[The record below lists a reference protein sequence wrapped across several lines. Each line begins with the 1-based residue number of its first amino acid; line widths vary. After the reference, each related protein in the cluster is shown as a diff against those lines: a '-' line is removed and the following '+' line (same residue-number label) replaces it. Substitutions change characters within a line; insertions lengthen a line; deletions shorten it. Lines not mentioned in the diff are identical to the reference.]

1 LVLDYIPLV
10 SYSKDLT
17 LNKKEIVLNQVGLNK
32 VRYMHPQDKRYPD
45 YIADQIR
52 KGTTTCA
59 LTCKDGIVMA
69 ADTRASAGL
78 FIADRHVMK
87 IQKVDKHLAMTIA
100 GGVAD
105 AQNLVDTMR
114 YNSNI
119 YRFQNKELI
128 PVKSAARLCSNVL
141 FNQRFFPYYV
151 QIIMGG
157 YTSEEGS
164 KIYNIDLFGSMT
176 TEKFISTGSGSP
188 VAYGYLE
195 SEFKDNMGVD
205 EAYKVAMQAIAA
217 AIRRNA
223 GTGDNINVVIIDNNG
238 YRELA
243 KEEKAA
249 VGVVF

>member
-1 LVLDYIPLV
+1 MQIND
-10 SYSKDLT
+10 
-17 LNKKEIVLNQVGLNK
+17 N
-32 VRYMHPQDKRYPD
+32 RYPQH
-45 YIADQIR
+45 ILDQIK

-59 LTCKDGIVMA
+59 LTCNDGVVLA
-69 ADTRASAGL
+69 ADTRASAGF

-87 IQKVDKHLAMTIA
+87 IQKVDNHLGMTIA

-119 YRFQNKELI
+119 YRLSRREPI
-128 PVKSAARLCSNVL
+128 PVASAARVCSNIL
-141 FNQRFFPYYV
+141 FNQRYFPYYV
-151 QIIMGG
+151 QIIMAGFDFR
-157 YTSEEGS
+157 EKEG

-195 SEFKDNMGVD
+195 SEYKEGISVND
-205 EAYKVAMQAIAA
+205 AYKIAIQSIAA

-223 GTGDNINVVIIDNNG
+223 GTGDSINAVIIDKNG
-238 YRELA
+238 YRELT
-243 KEEKAA
+243 KEEKDG
-249 VGVVF
+249 VGAKF

>member
-1 LVLDYIPLV
+1 
-10 SYSKDLT
+10 
-17 LNKKEIVLNQVGLNK
+17 
-32 VRYMHPQDKRYPD
+32 MHINEQINDNRYPQ
-45 YIADQIR
+45 YILDQIK

-59 LTCKDGIVMA
+59 ITCTDGVVLA
-69 ADTRASAGL
+69 ADTRASAGF

-87 IQKVDKHLAMTIA
+87 IQKVDEHLGMTIA

-119 YRFQNKELI
+119 YRLSKKELI
-128 PVKSAARLCSNVL
+128 PVSSAARLCSNIL
-141 FNQRFFPYYV
+141 FNQRYFPYYV
-151 QIIMGG
+151 QIIMAGFDHREKQG
-157 YTSEEGS
+157 

-195 SEFKDNMGVD
+195 SEFKDGISVN
-205 EAYKVAMQAIAA
+205 EAYKLAIQSIAA

-223 GTGDNINVVIIDNNG
+223 GTGDNINAVIIDKNG
-238 YRELA
+238 YRELT
-243 KEEKAA
+243 KEEKDS
-249 VGVVF
+249 VGAKF

>member
-1 LVLDYIPLV
+1 
-10 SYSKDLT
+10 
-17 LNKKEIVLNQVGLNK
+17 
-32 VRYMHPQDKRYPD
+32 MHINEQINDNRYPQ
-45 YIADQIR
+45 YILDQIK

-59 LTCKDGIVMA
+59 ITCTDGVVLA
-69 ADTRASAGL
+69 ADTRASAGF

-87 IQKVDKHLAMTIA
+87 IQKVDEHLGMTIA

-119 YRFQNKELI
+119 YRLSKKELI
-128 PVKSAARLCSNVL
+128 PVSSAARLCSNIL
-141 FNQRFFPYYV
+141 FNQRYFPYYV
-151 QIIMGG
+151 QIIMAGFDHR
-157 YTSEEGS
+157 EKEG

-195 SEFKDNMGVD
+195 SEFKDGISVN
-205 EAYKVAMQAIAA
+205 EAYKIAIQSIAA

-223 GTGDNINVVIIDNNG
+223 GTGDSINAVIIDKNG
-238 YRELA
+238 YRELT
-243 KEEKAA
+243 KEEKDS
-249 VGVVF
+249 VGAKF

>member
-1 LVLDYIPLV
+1 
-10 SYSKDLT
+10 
-17 LNKKEIVLNQVGLNK
+17 
-32 VRYMHPQDKRYPD
+32 MHPQDNRYPQ
-45 YIADQIR
+45 YIADQIK

-59 LTCKDGIVMA
+59 LTCKDGVVLA

-87 IQKVDKHLAMTIA
+87 IQKVDGHLAMTIA

-114 YNSNI
+114 YNANIFKLSNH
-119 YRFQNKELI
+119 EVM
-128 PVKSAARLCSNVL
+128 PVKSAARLCSNIL
-141 FNQRFFPYYV
+141 FNNRYFPYYV
-151 QIIMGG
+151 QIIMAG
-157 YTSEEGS
+157 YTNEEGGR
-164 KIYNIDLFGSMT
+164 IYNIDLFGSLT

-195 SEFKDNMGVD
+195 SEFKDGMGVND
-205 EAYKVAMQAIAA
+205 AYKVAMHAIAA

-223 GTGDNINVVIIDNNG
+223 GTGDNINVAIIDKDG
-238 YRELA
+238 YRELS
-243 KEEKAA
+243 KEQKAA

>member
-1 LVLDYIPLV
+1 
-10 SYSKDLT
+10 
-17 LNKKEIVLNQVGLNK
+17 
-32 VRYMHPQDKRYPD
+32 MHPQDNRYPE
-45 YIADQIR
+45 YIAEQIK

-59 LTCKDGIVMA
+59 LTCKDGVVLA

-87 IQKVDKHLAMTIA
+87 IQKVDNHLAMTIA

-114 YNSNI
+114 YNANI
-119 YRFQNKELI
+119 FRLENKEVI
-128 PVKSAARLCSNVL
+128 PVKSAARLCSNIL
-141 FNQRFFPYYV
+141 FNNRYFPYYV
-151 QIIMGG
+151 QIIMAG
-157 YTSEEGS
+157 YTDKEGGR
-164 KIYNIDLFGSMT
+164 IYNIDLFGSLT

-195 SEFKDNMGVD
+195 SEFKDGMGVN
-205 EAYKVAMQAIAA
+205 EAYKLAMHAIAA

-223 GTGDNINVVIIDNNG
+223 GTGDSINVAIIDKDG
-238 YRELA
+238 YRELS
-243 KEEKAA
+243 KEQKTA

>member
-1 LVLDYIPLV
+1 
-10 SYSKDLT
+10 K
-17 LNKKEIVLNQVGLNK
+17 
-32 VRYMHPQDKRYPD
+32 
-45 YIADQIR
+45 

-59 LTCKDGIVMA
+59 ITCTDGVVLA

-87 IQKVDKHLAMTIA
+87 IQKVDDHLGMTIA

-114 YNSNI
+114 YNANI
-119 YRFQNKELI
+119 YRLSKKELI
-128 PVKSAARLCSNVL
+128 PVSSAARLCSNIL
-141 FNQRFFPYYV
+141 FNQRYFPYYV
-151 QIIMGG
+151 QIIMAGFDFR
-157 YTSEEGS
+157 EKEG

-195 SEFKDNMGVD
+195 SEYKDGIGVN
-205 EAYKVAMQAIAA
+205 EAYKVAIQSIAA

-223 GTGDNINVVIIDNNG
+223 GTGDSINAVIIDQNG
-238 YRELA
+238 YRELT
-243 KEEKAA
+243 KEEKDS
-249 VGVVF
+249 VGAKF

>member
-1 LVLDYIPLV
+1 
-10 SYSKDLT
+10 
-17 LNKKEIVLNQVGLNK
+17 
-32 VRYMHPQDKRYPD
+32 MHINEQINDNRYPQ
-45 YIADQIR
+45 YILDQIK

-59 LTCKDGIVMA
+59 ITCTDGVVLA
-69 ADTRASAGL
+69 ADTRASAGF

-87 IQKVDKHLAMTIA
+87 IQKVDEHLGMTIA

-119 YRFQNKELI
+119 YRLSKKELI
-128 PVKSAARLCSNVL
+128 PVSSAARLCSNIL
-141 FNQRFFPYYV
+141 FNQRYFPYYV
-151 QIIMGG
+151 QIIMAGFDHR
-157 YTSEEGS
+157 EKEG

-195 SEFKDNMGVD
+195 SEFKDGISVN
-205 EAYKVAMQAIAA
+205 EAYKMAIQSIAA

-223 GTGDNINVVIIDNNG
+223 GTGDNINAVIIDKNG
-238 YRELA
+238 YRELT
-243 KEEKAA
+243 KEEKDS
-249 VGVVF
+249 VGAKF

>member
-1 LVLDYIPLV
+1 
-10 SYSKDLT
+10 
-17 LNKKEIVLNQVGLNK
+17 
-32 VRYMHPQDKRYPD
+32 MHPQDKRYPD

-59 LTCKDGIVMA
+59 LTCKDGVVLA
-69 ADTRASAGL
+69 ADTRASAGF

-87 IQKVDKHLAMTIA
+87 IQRVDKHLAMTIA

-114 YNSNI
+114 YNANI
-119 YRFQNKELI
+119 YRLQNKEHM
-128 PVKSAARLCSNVL
+128 PVKSAARLCSNIL
-141 FNQRFFPYYV
+141 FNQRYFPYYV

-157 YTSEEGS
+157 YTQQEGS
-164 KIYNIDLFGSMT
+164 KIYNIDLFGSIT

-195 SEFKDNMGVD
+195 SEYKENLSVND
-205 EAYKVAMQAIAA
+205 AYKVAMQAIAA

-223 GTGDNINVVIIDNNG
+223 GTGDSINAVIIDRNG
-238 YRELA
+238 YRELS
-243 KEEKAA
+243 KELKESA
-249 VGVVF
+249 GVSANLI

>member
-1 LVLDYIPLV
+1 
-10 SYSKDLT
+10 
-17 LNKKEIVLNQVGLNK
+17 
-32 VRYMHPQDKRYPD
+32 MHPQDNRYPD
-45 YIADQIR
+45 YIADQIK

-59 LTCKDGIVMA
+59 LKCKDGVVLA

-87 IQKVDKHLAMTIA
+87 IQRVDRHLAMTIA

-114 YNSNI
+114 YNANV
-119 YRFQNKELI
+119 YRFQNKELM
-128 PVKSAARLCSNVL
+128 PVKSASRLCSNIL
-141 FNQRFFPYYV
+141 FNQRYFPYYV
-151 QIIMGG
+151 QIIMAG
-157 YTSEEGS
+157 YTQQEGAV
-164 KIYNIDLFGSMT
+164 INNIDLFGSMT
-176 TEKFISTGSGSP
+176 SEKFISTGSGSP

-195 SEFKDNMGVD
+195 SEYKDGMSVN

-223 GTGDNINVVIIDNNG
+223 GTGDNINVVIIDGNG
-238 YRELA
+238 YRELS
-243 KEEKAA
+243 KEQKAE

>member
-1 LVLDYIPLV
+1 MQIND
-10 SYSKDLT
+10 
-17 LNKKEIVLNQVGLNK
+17 N
-32 VRYMHPQDKRYPD
+32 RYPQ
-45 YIADQIR
+45 YILDQIK

-59 LTCKDGIVMA
+59 ITCTDGVVLA

-87 IQKVDKHLAMTIA
+87 IQKVDDHLGMTIA

-114 YNSNI
+114 YNANI
-119 YRFQNKELI
+119 YRLSKKELI
-128 PVKSAARLCSNVL
+128 PVSSAARLCSNIL
-141 FNQRFFPYYV
+141 FNQRYFPYYV
-151 QIIMGG
+151 QIIMAGFDFR
-157 YTSEEGS
+157 EKEG

-195 SEFKDNMGVD
+195 SEYKDGIGVN
-205 EAYKVAMQAIAA
+205 EAYKVAIQSIAA

-223 GTGDNINVVIIDNNG
+223 GTGDSINAVIIDQNG
-238 YRELA
+238 YRELT
-243 KEEKAA
+243 KEEKDS
-249 VGVVF
+249 VGAKF